1 MLIKTRDLDSLNI
14 SLFRR
19 NEQCLPFTIEYRE
32 GKGNVIVAAR
42 DIKPFE
48 TILIDRPAIVGPFD
62 DTLPECLE
70 CFSEVSVE
78 GYKVIYR
85 ELPMVLSLA
94 TVCSAAS
101 AGCRCAGPSAR
112 TAPCTP
118 PSAPCSRA
126 PSRAWR

>member
-1 MLIKTRDLDSLNI
+1 MSALRPGGGLSQLCRHPQVVVFIKTRDLDSLNI
-14 SLFRR
+14 SLSRR

-85 ELPMVLSLA
+85 KLPMVLCCL
-94 TVCSAAS
+94 
-101 AGCRCAGPSAR
+101 
-112 TAPCTP
+112 
-118 PSAPCSRA
+118 
-126 PSRAWR
+126 